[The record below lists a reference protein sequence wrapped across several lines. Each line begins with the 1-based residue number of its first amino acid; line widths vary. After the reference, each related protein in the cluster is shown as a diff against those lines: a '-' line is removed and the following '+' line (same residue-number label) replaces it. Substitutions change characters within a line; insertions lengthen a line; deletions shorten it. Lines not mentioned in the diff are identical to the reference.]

1 MHVISLCLILILN
14 NSVSFCLF
22 DVNSPGKIKCLLRC
36 SIFIP
41 FCICE
46 YKFLISILHDS
57 LIMGHIKFGKNWTSN
72 HKRLSQ
78 MVLGINVFTKIIE
91 VFWVHTALSFEECL
105 QHCLGWF
112 YNLWKE
118 VGKFLS
124 KNHLSGFIGP
134 DNVRFIRPNLKFFI
148 KLSIGLLGNVG
159 NGLMND

>member
-112 YNLWKE
+112 YNWRRGRNLFE
-118 VGKFLS
+118 VKCCMNFCT
-124 KNHLSGFIGP
+124 
-134 DNVRFIRPNLKFFI
+134 
-148 KLSIGLLGNVG
+148 SITWWRWLIHYSYSQTVT
-159 NGLMND
+159 